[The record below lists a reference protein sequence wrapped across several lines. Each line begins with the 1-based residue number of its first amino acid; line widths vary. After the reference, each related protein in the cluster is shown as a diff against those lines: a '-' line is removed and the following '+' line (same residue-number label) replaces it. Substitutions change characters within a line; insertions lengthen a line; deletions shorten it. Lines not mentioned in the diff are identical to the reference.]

1 MKINYKKIFD
11 LSNKKIL
18 VVGGLG
24 LVGEQVTLALYDLG
38 ASVTVLDFDKKNF
51 NQFLKKNKII
61 KKKKINF
68 KLLDC
73 SKLKKIEKTIKNCFS
88 KNYTPNVLINCAY
101 PRTKDWK
108 NHNFK
113 KIKLNSFEK
122 NISINLNS
130 TIWIS
135 KVFANILLNKKAKGR
150 IINFGSIYGILGQDK
165 NLYKGTKMNENLTYS
180 IVKGAIVNATKQFAS
195 YYADK
200 NILTN
205 CISPGGLY
213 GPVQGLNKKQE
224 PKFLKNYVNRGP
236 QKRLGYAS
244 EVASVV
250 AFLCSDGAS
259 YINGANIVVDGGW
272 SVI

>member
-1 MKINYKKIFD
+1 MIRNYKNILN
-11 LSNKKIL
+11 LSDKKIL

-24 LVGEQVTLALYDLG
+24 LIGEQVTLALHKLG
-38 ASVTVLDFDKKNF
+38 ASVTVLDFNKKSF
-51 NQFLKKNKII
+51 YKFLKKNKI
-61 KKKKINF
+61 KNYKKINF
-68 KLLDC
+68 QLLDC
-73 SKLKKIEKTIKNCFS
+73 SKTNKIEKTLKSCFTRNYKPNILVNCS
-88 KNYTPNVLINCAY
+88 Y

-113 KIKLNSFEK
+113 KIQLNSFEK

-135 KVFANILLNKKAKGR
+135 KVFANILMNKKLAGR
-150 IINFGSIYGILGQDK
+150 IVNFGSIYGILGQDK
-165 NLYKGTKMNENLTYS
+165 NLYKGTKMTENLTYS
-180 IVKGAIVNATKQFAS
+180 VVKGAIINATKQFAS
-195 YYADK
+195 YYGDK

-224 PKFLKNYVNRGP
+224 PKFLKNYINRVP
-236 QKRLGYAS
+236 QKRLGHAS

-250 AFLCSDGAS
+250 AFLCSEGAS

-272 SVI
+272 SII